1 MIDVPLSSSLRE
13 APSRTLRPL
22 TACVFRNQGVLLL
35 GSAFLNQEI
44 LQKVYYLKLAA
55 EELVFLPRVLF
66 RRRVSAGNILTSLY
80 YRPTRLPSS
89 LFTINAA
96 QYLNK
101 RIQEQPLA
109 GERLAPI
116 LHIPSQIQPG
126 SGQAVQPPPEDL
138 QAPGCLLPWP
148 GP

>member
-1 MIDVPLSSSLRE
+1 MTDVPLSSSLRE
-13 APSRTLRPL
+13 ASIRTLSPL
-22 TACVFRNQGVLLL
+22 TAYVFRSQRVLVL

-44 LQKVYYLKLAA
+44 LQEVYYLKLAA
-55 EELVFLPRVLF
+55 KELVFLPRVLF

-80 YRPTRLPSS
+80 YRPKRLPSS
-89 LFTINAA
+89 LLTINAA

-116 LHIPSQIQPG
+116 LHIPSQTQPG

-138 QAPGCLLPWP
+138 HAPGCLLPWP